1 MERGFDRPSI
11 VEEPEDRVVFFARM
25 LPDRWLCS
33 WPLVNTNYDNYDN
46 CGACVPKPMI
56 RAPLFK
62 STLNHRYLLYQS
74 RDLINI
80 LGYIGTSSFQ
90 RVRFYSLV
98 SYRIS
103 CWFNNSHYSVNAKCQ
118 NRNYVSKLYFAKTI
132 VRCIVDIFASRY
144 FVFSPFHLFFY
155 LLNKKSSWTKQWRI
169 LERVMCRYHQ
179 LLIRRLEINSCWNIR
194 V

>member
-80 LGYIGTSSFQ
+80 LGYIGTSLFQ

-98 SYRIS
+98 SYHVGLITLITL
-103 CWFNNSHYSVNAKCQ
+103 WTQ
-118 NRNYVSKLYFAKTI
+118 NIKIEITFRNILYFAKTI

-144 FVFSPFHLFFY
+144 FVFSPFRLFFY
-155 LLNKKSSWTKQWRI
+155 LLNKKTALDETVTNTRASN
-169 LERVMCRYHQ
+169 V
-179 LLIRRLEINSCWNIR
+179 
-194 V
+194 

>member
-1 MERGFDRPSI
+1 MERDFDRPSI

-98 SYRIS
+98 SYHVGLITLITLWTQNVKIEITFRSYIS
-103 CWFNNSHYSVNAKCQ
+103 RKQSFD
-118 NRNYVSKLYFAKTI
+118 VSSIFLPHATLSSLHSYFS
-132 VRCIVDIFASRY
+132 IFL
-144 FVFSPFHLFFY
+144 SP
-155 LLNKKSSWTKQWRI
+155 K
-169 LERVMCRYHQ
+169 
-179 LLIRRLEINSCWNIR
+179 
-194 V
+194 

>member
-56 RAPLFK
+56 RAPLFN

-98 SYRIS
+98 SYHVGLITLITL
-103 CWFNNSHYSVNAKCQ
+103 WTQ
-118 NRNYVSKLYFAKTI
+118 NVKIEITFRNILYFAKTI

-144 FVFSPFHLFFY
+144 FVFSPFRLFFY
-155 LLNKKSSWTKQWRI
+155 LLNKKTALDETVTNTRASN
-169 LERVMCRYHQ
+169 V
-179 LLIRRLEINSCWNIR
+179 
-194 V
+194 

>member
-74 RDLINI
+74 CDLINI

-118 NRNYVSKLYFAKTI
+118 NRNYVSKYI
-132 VRCIVDIFASRY
+132 IFRENNRSMYRRY
-144 FVFSPFHLFFY
+144 ICLTLLCLLSIPIFLFFY
-155 LLNKKSSWTKQWRI
+155 LLNKKTALDETVTNTRASN
-169 LERVMCRYHQ
+169 V
-179 LLIRRLEINSCWNIR
+179 
-194 V
+194 